1 MGFKVEIWT
10 EVDGRVV
17 RRVRKGTGGY
27 AELAAVLDR
36 AVDAL
41 RAELGLS
48 PARSGFDEL
57 GEAFA
62 RVPLDTWGSLLWTL
76 VNAPA
81 EDEPGAARAWGL
93 LPLVTRERWSRSA
106 DAFLSYAVRWAR
118 DAQDGR
124 AVREHVDAWWAE
136 LHRGMSAFAAT
147 ARAFRGDTLPG
158 VRDLL
163 GTVRDLTG
171 AEGFRLTE
179 SGGAI
184 SLRPDVPGVLPPAE
198 GWADLLRLA
207 VVDGEPDDRPWS
219 ALPDRD
225 RDWWV
230 RRAEQFREA
239 WAARFG
245 ETVDF
250 AEAMASGG
258 SGGTSPDRKARLYV
272 TGPDE
277 EHTHV
282 AVDPGSDGGAAVIP
296 VRLVE
301 HEARGVSALLL
312 DADDSHRSFSLR
324 VPQPPMAGIEPGG
337 PLDFPGTPVGEISR
351 ALRRFDGQFAADRN
365 AGVTTLAS
373 RIHELVDRVEQLR
386 GEPARRSLELSN
398 ALGLSREERKALPDD
413 AGKAW
418 DALLARVSE
427 LRRRSEQ
434 LAASAADEL
443 GDPSAEVL
451 AGWLGSAL
459 SETEGMPH
467 GALIE
472 DVKGDPERLHL
483 FLSAM
488 AQRVL
493 ERSAA
498 AGARMVADVTRG
510 VPAKVL
516 AGWLRVALEG
526 AERELDTPVGD
537 ASCAPDEWEAM
548 LTLAA
553 AGVLRQAA
561 AVDPT
566 PVGDEGRSGTETAAL
581 ELGGR
586 LTAHRLREAF
596 ERAERL
602 TGITLGGTAWSEA
615 DWRAL
620 TDTVGTLLAEQQ
632 DPSGLVVIAPPAV
645 DEPQGPPPVSDTAT
659 SPALLGR
666 WMGVALQDAAR
677 TYGIDTIRIPA
688 RSGEGM
694 GSAGPLMESAAA
706 RLLERLGADR
716 RRMAEVFA
724 ALAPV
729 VAASEPAGFERFV
742 AEQSIDSP
750 GDPVPAGS
758 AWGAVQSAYS
768 TTLSRYHRVL
778 RLLGGG
784 PDPRVVVAGSEMS
797 DPSVRAVR
805 VLAHL
810 DRAVDL
816 LYTRDR
822 ANPDL
827 WWVSGRDDDGKPG
840 RADRPI
846 TWPVVPGAAVVVR
859 DDEARAYVVEGETRD
874 GRPGWEVWALEDL
887 DSDGVFRRLVTYP
900 SEQREQ
906 AFGFAEHVNAKARPA
921 FLDCAHVSGS
931 ADGRTCDA
939 CHLPMPGRS

>member
-10 EVDGRVV
+10 EVDDRVV
-17 RRVRKGTGGY
+17 RRVRKGTGGR
-27 AELAAVLDR
+27 AELAAVLEG
-36 AVDAL
+36 AVDAS
-41 RAELGLS
+41 RAELGL
-48 PARSGFDEL
+48 PPGRSGLDEL
-57 GEAFA
+57 REAFA
-62 RVPLDTWGSLLWTL
+62 AVPIDTWGSLLWTL
-76 VNAPA
+76 VNKPT
-81 EDEPGAARAWGL
+81 PGTAKPWAL
-93 LPLVTRERWSRSA
+93 LPLRTREGWSRSA
-106 DAFLSYAVRWAR
+106 VDFLSHAVRWAQA
-118 DAQDGR
+118 AQDGR
-124 AVREHVDAWWAE
+124 EARDHVDTWWAE
-136 LHRGMSAFAAT
+136 IHRGMAAFAAT
-147 ARAFRGDTLPG
+147 ARAFREAA
-158 VRDLL
+158 
-163 GTVRDLTG
+163 TG
-171 AEGFRLTE
+171 
-179 SGGAI
+179 
-184 SLRPDVPGVLPPAE
+184 PAE
-198 GWADLLRLA
+198 SD
-207 VVDGEPDDRPWS
+207 
-219 ALPDRD
+219 
-225 RDWWV
+225 
-230 RRAEQFREA
+230 
-239 WAARFG
+239 
-245 ETVDF
+245 TVDF
-250 AEAMASGG
+250 AEAMASAQGLDPAAPGG
-258 SGGTSPDRKARLYV
+258 FRVAPPDRKVRL
-272 TGPDE
+272 
-277 EHTHV
+277 HV
-282 AVDPGSDGGAAVIP
+282 VDPDAPPAVVLPRAEDWADLLRLAGIDGEP
-296 VRLVE
+296 NPDLVKPWAE
-301 HEARGVSALLL
+301 LH
-312 DADDSHRSFSLR
+312 DSHRHAWVR
-324 VPQPPMAGIEPGG
+324 
-337 PLDFPGTPVGEISR
+337 R
-351 ALRRFDGQFAADRN
+351 AERF
-365 AGVTTLAS
+365 
-373 RIHELVDRVEQLR
+373 
-386 GEPARRSLELSN
+386 
-398 ALGLSREERKALPDD
+398 RE
-413 AGKAW
+413 
-418 DALLARVSE
+418 ALLARLKPLGGEADWNASIGRVRE
-427 LRRRSEQ
+427 RRTR
-434 LAASAADEL
+434 LAVLERATADEL

-537 ASCAPDEWEAM
+537 ASGAPDEWEAM

-561 AVDPT
+561 AADPT
-566 PVGDEGRSGTETAAL
+566 PAEDEGRSGTETAAL

-586 LTAHRLREAF
+586 LTAQRLREVF
-596 ERAERL
+596 ERAERD
-602 TGITLGGTAWSEA
+602 LGMDLAYALRHER
-615 DWRAL
+615 DWRAML
-620 TDTVGTLLAEQQ
+620 DRAVELLPM
-632 DPSGLVVIAPPAV
+632 PS
-645 DEPQGPPPVSDTAT
+645 EPQGRPVDESRDTGASYFAT
-659 SPALLGR
+659 ARMLGR
-666 WMGVALQDAAR
+666 WMGEAIQGAAR
-677 TYGIDTIRIPA
+677 AHNITAIRIP
-688 RSGEGM
+688 RDGDES
-694 GSAGPLMESAAA
+694 GSAGPLMEAAAA
-706 RLLERLGADR
+706 RLLDRLGMER
-716 RRMAEVFA
+716 RRMVEAFS

-729 VAASEPAGFERFV
+729 VPASEPGGFERFV
-742 AEQSIDSP
+742 TEQSIDSP
-750 GDPVPAGS
+750 GDPTPMGS
-758 AWGAVQSAYS
+758 GWGSVQSAYS

-778 RLLGGG
+778 TLLGGRA
-784 PDPRVVVAGSEMS
+784 DPHVIVAGSEMN

-827 WWVSGRDDDGKPG
+827 WWVSGRDDDGRLV